1 MAVRLNI
8 TIDDDVYDRL
18 KRELRPKE
26 ISRFI
31 YDAIRSRLRPS
42 VEDLDR
48 GYQAAACE
56 RWRRSMDEDWAVT
69 EVEKWPE

>member
-8 TIDDDVYDRL
+8 TIGADVYARL
-18 KRELRPKE
+18 KRELPPKG

-31 YDAIRSRLRPS
+31 NDAIRSRLRPS
-42 VEDLDR
+42 AEDLDR
-48 GYQAAACE
+48 GYQAAARE